1 MKVKVIAVVVLL
13 ILYVLSRSLE
23 LPTLPWIFILGIIM
37 IVVWPL
43 LKSKSGRGGDSN
55 SQSKDD
61 RSK

>member
-1 MKVKVIAVVVLL
+1 MKVKVIAVVVLFL
-13 ILYVLSRSLE
+13 L
-23 LPTLPWIFILGIIM
+23 FIVSKNLALGILPYIFLFSAIM
-37 IVVWPL
+37 IVVWPF